1 MCVTTI
7 GFYTLKEKTFI
18 GQLFMM
24 TGGLEFFQYIKEKEI
39 FPVDICQSYRETLL
53 YPFYSTTNYL
63 YIEISYEF
71 CRIKRQGHDI
81 YFQSH
86 NF

>member
-1 MCVTTI
+1 
-7 GFYTLKEKTFI
+7 
-18 GQLFMM
+18 M

-63 YIEISYEF
+63 YIVSFIW
-71 CRIKRQGHDI
+71 IL
-81 YFQSH
+81 
-86 NF
+86 